1 MKNTVEFEIKLSQQ
15 SVIKRVKS
23 LTGNLDFVIAAPF
36 SGWVN
41 DDKFRINKNTFIVHP
56 FVPVAKGNVKSTD
69 GGAEIKLNFV
79 FPWLGHASM
88 IAIIIMYISIP
99 FAFSW
104 GVVIAI
110 LCIWVFFTASYTHE
124 RQKFVRTLKDFLQT

>member
-15 SVIKRVKS
+15 SVIKRIKS
-23 LTGNLDFVIAAPF
+23 LTGNLGFVISASF

-56 FVPVAKGNVKSTD
+56 FVPIAKGNVISTD
-69 GGAEIKLNFV
+69 GGAVIKLNFV

-88 IAIIIMYISIP
+88 IAIIIMYISMP

-110 LCIWVFFTASYTHE
+110 LCIWALLSDENHANP
-124 RQKFVRTLKDFLQT
+124 KLN